1 MGKLAT
7 SERIVYQI
15 YPKSFYDSDQDG
27 IGDLKGITAKLD
39 YLKALGVNTLWLNPI
54 YASPQIDNGYD
65 VSDHYQLDPTF
76 GTWADFSEL
85 VEKAHT
91 KGMELILDLVLNH
104 TSAQHPWF
112 QAALKDKNS
121 KYRDY
126 YIWQKA
132 PTGKLPNNWGSFF
145 GGSVW
150 QADPTI
156 KNNYYFH
163 LFAKE
168 MPDLNWKNPAV
179 REEMYQVA
187 KFWLDQG
194 IDGFRLDA
202 FIHLAKADLA
212 QDVLTDSNTPQLA
225 EMFYANL
232 PAVQTYLAEFI
243 GRLRQIKP
251 DIFILGEAAS
261 ADIDLAV
268 AYTTPVEKACDTVVT
283 FRYFTDDESYLD
295 QTLPRI
301 GQLLPLDLKAFKVNM
316 LEWQKRLEGVS
327 YPTLYWSNHDLPR
340 ILTRFSPEKA
350 PKEAAKMLATLMY
363 LQRGIPCIYYG
374 EELGMT
380 SALLPDLASFED
392 EQIMDFAKKAQA
404 KGLKQKQIMEKA
416 SQAHKMAARTPL
428 RWDDSSFGGFST
440 VLPWK
445 WGQEK
450 SASIK
455 AQMADKESVFSFYQQ
470 VLALKQTKL
479 FIEGRFILE
488 NTRPELYVYR
498 RILAGKEALVL
509 CNLSEQVQTLTLS
522 APGKVCLRSNA
533 KVHEK
538 RVELKA
544 YGCLVLMKEGVIN
557 C

>member
-1 MGKLAT
+1 MGGSAAKR
-7 SERIVYQI
+7 RIVYQI

-54 YASPQIDNGYD
+54 YVSPQIDNGYD
-65 VSDHYQLDPTF
+65 VSDYYQLDPTF
-76 GTWADFSEL
+76 GTWDDFAEL
-85 VEKAHT
+85 VKQVHA

-104 TSAQHPWF
+104 TSDQHPWF
-112 QAALKDKNS
+112 KEALKDKQS

-126 YIWQKA
+126 YIWQEA
-132 PTGKLPNNWGSFF
+132 PAGKLPNNWGSFF

-150 QADPTI
+150 QADPTT

-187 KFWLDQG
+187 KFWLAQG

-202 FIHLAKADLA
+202 FIHIAKADLA
-212 QDVLTDSNTPQLA
+212 QNVLTDSDSPQIA

-232 PAVQTYLAEFI
+232 PAVKTYLAEFI
-243 GRLRQIKP
+243 GRLRQEKP

-268 AYTTPVEKACDTVVT
+268 TYTTPEKKACDTVVT

-295 QTLPRI
+295 QELPRI
-301 GQLLPLDLKAFKVNM
+301 GQLLPLDLKAFRTNM

-340 ILTRFSPEKA
+340 IVTRFAPKKAPEK
-350 PKEAAKMLATLMY
+350 AAKMLATLMY

-374 EELGMT
+374 EELGMR
-380 SALLPDLASFED
+380 SAFLPDLASFED
-392 EQIMDFAKKAQA
+392 EQIIDFATKAQA
-404 KGLKQKQIMEKA
+404 KGKTPEEILKMA

-428 RWDDSSFGGFST
+428 RWDDSDFGGFSS

-445 WGQEK
+445 WGQET

-455 AQMADKESVFSFYQQ
+455 AQMADEKSVLSFYQQ
-470 VLALKQTKL
+470 VLALKQTDL
-479 FIEGRFILE
+479 FIDGRFILE
-488 NTRPELYVYR
+488 NTEPELYVYR

-509 CNLSEQVQTLTLS
+509 CNLSEHPQTVALS
-522 APGKVCLRSNA
+522 APGKVCLSSNA

-538 RVELKA
+538 SVTLKE
-544 YGCLVLMKEGVIN
+544 YGCLVLMREGV
-557 C
+557 